1 MILKRRDGIWRN
13 LWFEAWIWIA
23 LENVDISLNGYI
35 QCLQMAHLRYK
46 LENCYY
52 NATIITNVYYY
63 YYYYYVVYKIS
74 NIVIAYYVV

>member
-1 MILKRRDGIWRN
+1 M
-13 LWFEAWIWIA
+13 
-23 LENVDISLNGYI
+23 ENVDISLNGYI
-35 QCLQMAHLRYK
+35 QCLQMDHLRYK